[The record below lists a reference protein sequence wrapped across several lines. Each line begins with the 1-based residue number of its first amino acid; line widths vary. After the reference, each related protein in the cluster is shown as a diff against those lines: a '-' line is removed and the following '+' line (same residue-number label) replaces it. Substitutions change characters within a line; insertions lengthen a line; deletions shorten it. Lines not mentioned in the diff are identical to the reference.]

1 MTLDFNKMA
10 PVQIGQHVTFQP
22 FEHNAIAATLWR
34 HRPGLGDKG
43 KIQFAVGT
51 VGHPNYPAKDTIG
64 LVRKAVNNGWF
75 AWKPGEEPDMRH
87 YPKNV
92 REFVLK
98 VWKYHTDQE
107 AARTAKKVEVPV
119 APPAPPPPAPVL
131 HVMKCEQCAYET
143 PSLNKEGEPHPR
155 YLRQAWM
162 TAHVKKRHSGDT
174 QARVAVPVT

>member
-34 HRPGLGDKG
+34 HKPGLGDKG
-43 KIQFAVGT
+43 KVQFAVGT
-51 VGHPNYPAKDTIG
+51 VGHPNYPVKDTIG

-75 AWKPGEEPDMRH
+75 AWKPGAEPDMRH

-119 APPAPPPPAPVL
+119 APPAPPPAPIVSILCADCGYEPPVL
-131 HVMKCEQCAYET
+131 NRAG
-143 PSLNKEGEPHPR
+143 LPHPEHMR
-155 YLRQAWM
+155 RAWM
-162 TAHVKKRHSGDT
+162 AGHRTKQHSGDT